1 MSTLTNAVPA
11 TNVKAG
17 SRALGMLE
25 MANLIEVMGTAICVL
40 VQGQMGIGKSA
51 LLGLLGKR
59 PKYKNHRLIY
69 IDCNTK
75 ADSGDLFMI
84 KYSDDGK
91 TFVTIPHEELGM
103 HLNVPCIIMIDE
115 LGKAPNSVKL
125 SLARL
130 VSERI
135 GGGFK
140 AHAETVMF
148 CTTNLTS
155 EGLGDNIPPH
165 LRNRMT
171 VVEMRGADNL
181 EYIEYGVNIANPPIN
196 PLVLQ
201 WCKETPQAFHS
212 AEMYDNPEENPLI
225 PHPNAATR
233 DEAKVTLRS
242 LDKASRIIDRRADI
256 SALALTASLAGTIG
270 LEATLNLATYVQLA
284 DQLPTTDSIKAD
296 PLTAIV
302 PTDASATMM
311 VVYRTLATIERDWA
325 SQWMTYLQRLPS
337 EAQGVFGNGTR
348 VKGYSRMDKVGQNKD
363 YQAWALK
370 NNHMF
375 STVR

>member
-1 MSTLTNAVPA
+1 MNTFNAPLA

-17 SRALGMLE
+17 SRALGILE

-103 HLNVPCIIMIDE
+103 HLDVPCIIMIDE

-140 AHAETVMF
+140 CHEETVVF

-181 EYIEYGVNIANPPIN
+181 EYIEYGLNIANPPIN
-196 PLVLQ
+196 NVLLS
-201 WCKETPQAFHS
+201 WSRDTAQAFHS
-212 AEMYDNPEENPLI
+212 AEMYDNPDENPLI

-242 LDKASRIIDRRADI
+242 LDKASLIIDRRADM
-256 SALALTASLAGTIG
+256 SDLALTAALEGTIG
-270 LEATLNLATYVQLA
+270 LEATLNLAAYIRLA
-284 DQLPTTDSIKAD
+284 DQIPTTESIKAD

-302 PTDASATMM
+302 PTDSAAVCM

-325 SQWMTYLQRLPS
+325 SQWMTYLKRLPS
-337 EAQGVFGNGTR
+337 EAQGIFGNGTR
-348 VKGYSRMDKVGQNKD
+348 VKGYSRVDKIAQNSD
-363 YQAWALK
+363 YQEWALA

>member
-1 MSTLTNAVPA
+1 MSILSNAVPA

-51 LLGLLGKR
+51 LLGILGKR

-140 AHAETVMF
+140 AHAETVIF

-181 EYIEYGVNIANPPIN
+181 EYIEYGFNIANPPIN

-225 PHPNAATR
+225 PHPNAASR

-256 SALALTASLAGTIG
+256 SDLALTAA
-270 LEATLNLATYVQLA
+270 
-284 DQLPTTDSIKAD
+284 IKAD

-325 SQWMTYLQRLPS
+325 SQWMTYLERLPS

-348 VKGYSRMDKVGQNKD
+348 RDGYSRLDKVSQNSD
-363 YQAWALK
+363 YQRWALK

-375 STVR
+375 STAR